1 MGSNE
6 IEHLS
11 EDVLDRGFEF
21 DSQQKKDLK
30 QMEIESQGEKFY
42 GASSE
47 EDEDVNKSLPQVASS
62 SRRGLEHCITAPV
75 GTERNPLIVDDDIF
89 LSRSTTGKWEFPRQD
104 TILDRL
110 SEKVKQL
117 ITNLVKIQNDG
128 TVEVDIEMSA
138 SVAPELLE
146 LQSFAKSTMRESL
159 SSESKK
165 SVPRLQIVILVVGT
179 RGDVQPFLAIAK
191 RLQEY
196 GHHVRLAT
204 HDNFKTF
211 VKSANVDFYPLGGDP
226 RILAGYMA
234 RNKGLIPSGP
244 AEISVQRKQLKA
256 IIDSLPPACTAPDME
271 TGVPF
276 RAQAIIANPP
286 AYGHVHVA
294 EALAVPLHI
303 FFTMPWT
310 PTYEFPHPLARVPQ
324 SAGYWLS
331 YIIVDLL
338 IWWGM
343 RRIINNFRKTTLKL
357 APIAYFSMYRG
368 SISHLPTSYMWS
380 PHVVPKPSDWGPLV
394 DVVGYCFLSLASKY
408 QPREDFVQWIKKG
421 PPPLYFG
428 FGSMPLEDPKG
439 TTDVIL
445 EALKDTEQRGIIDRG
460 WGNLGN
466 LAELSDNVFLLEECP
481 HDWLF
486 PQCSAVVHHGG
497 AGTTAT
503 GLKAGCPTT
512 IVPFFGDQFF
522 WGDRIYEKEL
532 GPAPIPISQ
541 LNVEN
546 LSNAIRF
553 MLQPEVKS
561 RAMEIAKLIENED
574 GVAAAVDAFHR
585 HLPDELPLPT
595 PTPTP
600 VEEEDHL
607 NPLQWFFL
615 RLGRFCCAPCGGVNT
630 PPLPDTGQWLLLALN
645 EKLPTPIVEILRARI
660 IGLHHFLMLFMMLAF
675 SVLFDS
681 VKAPGIG
688 LGARYM
694 FTMAVGRLLR
704 AITFAST
711 ILPSA
716 RPWCAG
722 SRFRVPGYPH
732 RWAQKYYVPYATD
745 HDAISRVIKLD
756 TAYVDIGKPVGDY
769 QPDWGSMSF
778 LIDFLRPTV
787 SEGPSWY
794 SLLKKAGGGCNDLLY
809 SGHMLVAVLTAM
821 AWTEAYGGFSSALV
835 WLLVMH
841 SAQREIRERH
851 HYTVDCVVAIYV
863 GILLWKMTGFIWSH
877 EATSSNRRLT
887 KFEKIQS
894 RLIQASKD
902 SDIDEVRELL
912 KEIEL
917 SNEESKNQTGIKYS
931 RLFRSATI
939 VFALVIVVLA
949 FTLTSDG

>member
-1 MGSNE
+1 MGSDNG
-6 IEHLS
+6 IQYLPNQ
-11 EDVLDRGFEF
+11 VLEGGF
-21 DSQQKKDLK
+21 DSQQKKGPK
-30 QMEIESQGEKFY
+30 QMDTK
-42 GASSE
+42 
-47 EDEDVNKSLPQVASS
+47 PQ
-62 SRRGLEHCITAPV
+62 GLEHCITGPV
-75 GTERNPLIVDDDIF
+75 QSTRNPLIVDDEIMF
-89 LSRSTTGKWEFPRQD
+89 PRSMTERRGYPRQD

-110 SEKVKQL
+110 SEQVKQL
-117 ITNLVKIQNDG
+117 INNLVRIQNDG
-128 TVEVDIEMSA
+128 TVEVDLERSA
-138 SVAPELLE
+138 SVAPELFE
-146 LQSFAKSTMRESL
+146 LQSFAELPVSESV

-179 RGDVQPFLAIAK
+179 RGDVQPFLAISK

-204 HDNFKTF
+204 HANFKTF
-211 VKSANVDFYPLGGDP
+211 VKSAGVDFYPLGGDP
-226 RILAGYMA
+226 RVLAGYMV

-244 AEISVQRKQLKA
+244 AEVSTQRKQLRA
-256 IIDSLPPACTAPDME
+256 IIDSLLPACTAPDME

-294 EALAVPLHI
+294 EALGVPLHI

-338 IWWGM
+338 IWWGI
-343 RRIINNFRKTTLKL
+343 RGLINDFRKTTLKL

-428 FGSMPLEDPKG
+428 FGSMPLEDPTR

-445 EALKDTEQRGIIDRG
+445 EALTDTEQRGIIDRG

-522 WGDRIYEKEL
+522 WGDRIYQKEL
-532 GPAPIPISQ
+532 GPAPIPIAQ

-561 RAMEIAKLIENED
+561 RAMEVAKLIENED

-585 HLPDELPLPT
+585 HLPDELPLPI
-595 PTPTP
+595 PSP
-600 VEEEDHL
+600 VEEEHL

-615 RLGRFCCAPCGGVNT
+615 QLGEFCCSPCGGV
-630 PPLPDTGQWLLLALN
+630 
-645 EKLPTPIVEILRARI
+645 
-660 IGLHHFLMLFMMLAF
+660 
-675 SVLFDS
+675 
-681 VKAPGIG
+681 
-688 LGARYM
+688 
-694 FTMAVGRLLR
+694 
-704 AITFAST
+704 
-711 ILPSA
+711 
-716 RPWCAG
+716 
-722 SRFRVPGYPH
+722 
-732 RWAQKYYVPYATD
+732 
-745 HDAISRVIKLD
+745 
-756 TAYVDIGKPVGDY
+756 
-769 QPDWGSMSF
+769 
-778 LIDFLRPTV
+778 
-787 SEGPSWY
+787 
-794 SLLKKAGGGCNDLLY
+794 
-809 SGHMLVAVLTAM
+809 
-821 AWTEAYGGFSSALV
+821 
-835 WLLVMH
+835 
-841 SAQREIRERH
+841 
-851 HYTVDCVVAIYV
+851 
-863 GILLWKMTGFIWSH
+863 
-877 EATSSNRRLT
+877 
-887 KFEKIQS
+887 
-894 RLIQASKD
+894 
-902 SDIDEVRELL
+902 
-912 KEIEL
+912 
-917 SNEESKNQTGIKYS
+917 
-931 RLFRSATI
+931 
-939 VFALVIVVLA
+939 
-949 FTLTSDG
+949 